1 MTNMRPEHGTARELS
16 SKARPPAKPRR
27 PLPRASGIVP
37 SCNGR
42 PAHQAALSVGLPS
55 IALALPAYRT
65 RRAPQCQGDRPGTA
79 IRKRHCHNDASFFGA
94 KVLILL
100 SHATTLLS
108 VSVALG
114 F

>member
-16 SKARPPAKPRR
+16 SKARPPAKPCR
-27 PLPRASGIVP
+27 PLPCTPRIVP
-37 SCNGR
+37 SCNGG
-42 PAHQAALSVGLPS
+42 PAHHATLSVGLPA

-65 RRAPQCQGDRPGTA
+65 GRAPQCQGDRPGTA
-79 IRKRHCHNDASFFGA
+79 IRKCHRHNDASFFGA

-108 VSVALG
+108 V
-114 F
+114 